1 MKRAVFWSAVPA
13 LLILGTVTVWN
24 IAYDRGYK
32 AGEDH
37 GTLAAQ
43 EPKAS
48 SDLWKDVVLAVKQQE
63 VPPDRWIRNKPWA
76 VPSEEEDEAYLD
88 FAVHQSLRKMPTKK
102 LIRLF
107 ASSAAILKERGYTA
121 KQLADA
127 LGDPR

>member
-1 MKRAVFWSAVPA
+1 MRSRSKTLLLLVACAVAP
-13 LLILGTVTVWN
+13 
-24 IAYDRGYK
+24 
-32 AGEDH
+32 
-37 GTLAAQ
+37 TLAAQ

-48 SDLWKDVVLAVKQQE
+48 PDLWKDVVLAVKQQE
-63 VPPDRWIRNKPWA
+63 VPPDRWIRNKPWE